1 MEMEMVME
9 MVMVMFSCLFETIQV
24 QSMTRRRRR
33 VRILG
38 QKVWR
43 KEGTRITIFE
53 GRETP

>member
-1 MEMEMVME
+1 MKMVMI
-9 MVMVMFSCLFETIQV
+9 VSCLFETIQV
-24 QSMTRRRRR
+24 KSMYDMRRRR